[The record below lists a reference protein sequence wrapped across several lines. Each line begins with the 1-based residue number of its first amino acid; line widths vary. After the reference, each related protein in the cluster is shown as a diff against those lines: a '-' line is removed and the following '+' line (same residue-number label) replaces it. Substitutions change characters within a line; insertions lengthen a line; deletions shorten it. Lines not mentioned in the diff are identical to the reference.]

1 MNENYS
7 ISEEVEEV
15 LPSFFWTIASS
26 EGHQLINKDELVRII
41 KFDEMTKNHT
51 ELYRKQVP
59 ISKALADNTKLMM
72 PGITASAL
80 MDGQGKQVANI
91 LKPTYWLA
99 VDIDKIP
106 DEKMQEVIAKAD
118 KDPYVMARYVTASG
132 HGLRILARY
141 KPFDDPEVTAV
152 ELFDV
157 VVRKAMDYFS
167 ILLGV
172 PADEKCCDITRMCGL
187 AHDPTAY
194 FCWNSKPFELE
205 SKDIKRL
212 YFKKSM
218 AEKYE
223 RRSSRRRKPS
233 QKMVSLAKH
242 IPTIDEA
249 AASIEKLLETW
260 GKAFEPS
267 RHNDYVYNFGLT
279 CLKYDIDQKEATDYA
294 DQHFSAQYPKTVSV
308 MNQAY
313 KHQEQRGTWQFMRK
327 GESYGKKPSIKMLK
341 QWLSMR
347 YEFHRNEVTGNYEVC
362 SRDVLKGKFH
372 SWTRMDDNIENSLW
386 IEMEE
391 DGLQTLLPRLHSLI
405 NSDFSEKYNPLLD
418 YLTALPAWDGKTDYI
433 QMLADRIHIADTDGA
448 HHTQED
454 FRYFFKKW
462 FVAMVV
468 TWVTDTVVGQTI
480 LIFVG
485 KGGLFKTTFFDKLL
499 PKILHDYFINEST
512 ASYTDKDFMEA
523 MASKALMCLDEFETA
538 FGKNLSAFKSCVTKL
553 FFSIRRPYDKYRT
566 ELPHRAAMCG
576 TSNSVQI
583 ISEEENRRY
592 SPWLIESID
601 SPIDHPIDYQHV
613 YAQAVALG
621 KEVMERQRKH
631 EDGWVFWLTT
641 EDIEVMREHN
651 KMFMIS
657 NYMEDQILRYY
668 RVPGKYPAA
677 SGFREKAQIER
688 HGLVRDREGGGRD
701 EHRCHR
707 IAIGMGG
714 RPELTGLRPVS
725 DLLFAVSI
733 LFFPK
738 TKILIISNP
747 STHHIECK
755 TNQKSDIIP
764 SRR

>member
-7 ISEEVEEV
+7 INKEVEEV
-15 LPSFFWTIASS
+15 MPSFFWTIASS

-72 PGITASAL
+72 PGITASVL

-194 FCWNSKPFELE
+194 FCWDSKPFELDT
-205 SKDIKRL
+205 KDIKRL

-223 RRSSRRRKPS
+223 RRSSRRRKPA

-249 AASIEKLLETW
+249 AASIEKLMESW
-260 GKAFEPS
+260 GKAFEPN

-347 YEFHRNEVTGNYEVC
+347 YEFHRNEVTGYYEVC
-362 SRDVLKGKFH
+362 SRDVIKGKFH
-372 SWTRMDDNIENSLW
+372 HWTRMDDNIENSLW

-418 YLTALPAWDGKTDYI
+418 FLTALPAWDGKTDYI
-433 QMLADRIHIADTDGA
+433 QMLADRIHIADTDSA

-668 RVPGKYPAA
+668 RVPDKDVEARYIKFRYSSEILERIGGCPALSRYIYQQNLA
-677 SGFREKAQIER
+677 STLLRLGFER
-688 HGLVRDREGGGRD
+688 KRRSK
-701 EHRCHR
+701 
-707 IAIGMGG
+707 GMGWFVIEKEVG
-714 RPELTGLRPVS
+714 EMNTDAIVS
-725 DLLFAVSI
+725 
-733 LFFPK
+733 
-738 TKILIISNP
+738 P
-747 STHHIECK
+747 SEWEDDR
-755 TNQKSDIIP
+755 N
-764 SRR
+764 

>member
-15 LPSFFWTIASS
+15 MPSFFWTIASS

-249 AASIEKLLETW
+249 APAIEKLLETW

-327 GESYGKKPSIKMLK
+327 GESYGKKPSMKMLK

-347 YEFHRNEVTGNYEVC
+347 YEFHRNEVTGYYEVC

-372 SWTRMDDNIENSLW
+372 HWTRMDDNIENSLW

-391 DGLQTLLPRLHSLI
+391 DGLQTQQPRLHSLI

-433 QMLADRIHIADTDGA
+433 QMLADRIHIANTDGA

-621 KEVMERQRKH
+621 KDVMERQRKH

-668 RVPGKYPAA
+668 RVPSKDVEARYIKFRYSSEILERIGGCPALSRYIYQQNLA
-677 SGFREKAQIER
+677 STLLRLGFER
-688 HGLVRDREGGGRD
+688 KRRSK
-701 EHRCHR
+701 
-707 IAIGMGG
+707 GMGWFVIEKEVG
-714 RPELTGLRPVS
+714 EMNTDAIVS
-725 DLLFAVSI
+725 
-733 LFFPK
+733 
-738 TKILIISNP
+738 P
-747 STHHIECK
+747 SEWEDDR
-755 TNQKSDIIP
+755 N
-764 SRR
+764 

>member
-1 MNENYS
+1 MNDNYS

-15 LPSFFWTIASS
+15 MPSFFWTIASS

-106 DEKMQEVIAKAD
+106 DEKMQEVIAKTD

-194 FCWNSKPFELE
+194 FCWNSKPFELDT
-205 SKDIKRL
+205 KDIKRL

-233 QKMVSLAKH
+233 QKMVSLAEH

-249 AASIEKLLETW
+249 APAIETLLETW
-260 GKAFEPS
+260 GKAFEPN

-327 GESYGKKPSIKMLK
+327 GDSYGKKPSMKMLK

-347 YEFHRNEVTGNYEVC
+347 YEFHRNEVTGYYEVC

-372 SWTRMDDNIENSLW
+372 RWTRMDDNIENSLW

-499 PKILHDYFINEST
+499 PKVLHDYFINEST

-668 RVPGKYPAA
+668 RVPGKDVEARYIKFRYSSEILERIGGCPALSRYIYQQNLA
-677 SGFREKAQIER
+677 STLLRLGFER
-688 HGLVRDREGGGRD
+688 KRRSK
-701 EHRCHR
+701 
-707 IAIGMGG
+707 GMGWFVIEKEVG
-714 RPELTGLRPVS
+714 EMNTDAIVS
-725 DLLFAVSI
+725 
-733 LFFPK
+733 
-738 TKILIISNP
+738 P
-747 STHHIECK
+747 SEWE
-755 TNQKSDIIP
+755 NDP
-764 SRR
+764 N

>member
-1 MNENYS
+1 MNDNYS

-26 EGHQLINKDELVRII
+26 EGHQLISKDELVRII

-106 DEKMQEVIAKAD
+106 DEKMQEVIAKTD

-141 KPFDDPEVTAV
+141 KPFDDQEVTAV

-194 FCWNSKPFELE
+194 FCWNSKPFELDT
-205 SKDIKRL
+205 KDIKRL

-260 GKAFEPS
+260 GKAFEPN

-279 CLKYDIDQKEATDYA
+279 CLKYNIDQKEATDYA

-327 GESYGKKPSIKMLK
+327 GESYGKKPSMKMLK

-347 YEFHRNEVTGNYEVC
+347 YEFHRNEVTGYYEVC
-362 SRDVLKGKFH
+362 SRDVIKGKFH
-372 SWTRMDDNIENSLW
+372 RWTRMDDNIENSLW

-668 RVPGKYPAA
+668 RVPGKDVEARYIKFRYSSEILERIGGCPALSRYIYQQNLA
-677 SGFREKAQIER
+677 STLLRLGFER
-688 HGLVRDREGGGRD
+688 KRRSK
-701 EHRCHR
+701 
-707 IAIGMGG
+707 GMGWFVIEKEVG
-714 RPELTGLRPVS
+714 EMNTDAIVS
-725 DLLFAVSI
+725 
-733 LFFPK
+733 
-738 TKILIISNP
+738 P
-747 STHHIECK
+747 SEWEDDP
-755 TNQKSDIIP
+755 N
-764 SRR
+764 

>member
-106 DEKMQEVIAKAD
+106 EEKMQEVIAKAD

-279 CLKYDIDQKEATDYA
+279 CLKYNIDQKEATDYA

-327 GESYGKKPSIKMLK
+327 GESYGKKPSMKMLK

-347 YEFHRNEVTGNYEVC
+347 YEFHRNEVTGYYEVC

-391 DGLQTLLPRLHSLI
+391 DGLQTQQPRLHSLI

-418 YLTALPAWDGKTDYI
+418 YLTALPTWDGKTDYI

-553 FFSIRRPYDKYRT
+553 YFSIRRPYDKYRT

-668 RVPGKYPAA
+668 RVPGKDVEARYIKFRYSSEILERIGGCPALSRYIYQQNLA
-677 SGFREKAQIER
+677 STLLRLGFER
-688 HGLVRDREGGGRD
+688 KRRSK
-701 EHRCHR
+701 
-707 IAIGMGG
+707 GMGWFVIEKEVG
-714 RPELTGLRPVS
+714 EMNTDAIVS
-725 DLLFAVSI
+725 
-733 LFFPK
+733 
-738 TKILIISNP
+738 P
-747 STHHIECK
+747 SEWEDDR
-755 TNQKSDIIP
+755 N
-764 SRR
+764 

>member
-7 ISEEVEEV
+7 ISKEVEEV
-15 LPSFFWTIASS
+15 MPSFFWTIASS

-327 GESYGKKPSIKMLK
+327 GESYGKKPSMKMLK

-347 YEFHRNEVTGNYEVC
+347 YEFHRNEVTGYYEVC

-372 SWTRMDDNIENSLW
+372 HWTRMDDNIENSLW

-391 DGLQTLLPRLHSLI
+391 DGLQTQQPRLHSLI

-433 QMLADRIHIADTDGA
+433 QMLADRIHIANTDGA

-668 RVPGKYPAA
+668 RVPGKDVEARYIKFRYSSEILERIGGCPALSRYIYQQNLA
-677 SGFREKAQIER
+677 STLLRLGFER
-688 HGLVRDREGGGRD
+688 KRRSK
-701 EHRCHR
+701 
-707 IAIGMGG
+707 GMGWFVIEKEVG
-714 RPELTGLRPVS
+714 EMNTDAIVS
-725 DLLFAVSI
+725 
-733 LFFPK
+733 
-738 TKILIISNP
+738 P
-747 STHHIECK
+747 SEWEDDR
-755 TNQKSDIIP
+755 N
-764 SRR
+764 

>member
-106 DEKMQEVIAKAD
+106 EEKMQEVIAKAD

-212 YFKKSM
+212 YFKKSIS
-218 AEKYE
+218 EKYE

-279 CLKYDIDQKEATDYA
+279 CLKYNIDQKEATDYA

-327 GESYGKKPSIKMLK
+327 GESYGKKPSMKMLK

-347 YEFHRNEVTGNYEVC
+347 YEFHRNEVTGYYEVC
-362 SRDVLKGKFH
+362 SRDVIKGKFH
-372 SWTRMDDNIENSLW
+372 HWTRMDDNIENSLW

-418 YLTALPAWDGKTDYI
+418 FLTALPAWDGKTDYI
-433 QMLADRIHIADTDGA
+433 EMLADRIHIANTDGA

-668 RVPGKYPAA
+668 RVPGKDVEARYIKFRYSSEILERIGGCPALSRYIYQQNLA
-677 SGFREKAQIER
+677 STLLRLGFER
-688 HGLVRDREGGGRD
+688 KRRSK
-701 EHRCHR
+701 
-707 IAIGMGG
+707 GMGWFVIEKEVG
-714 RPELTGLRPVS
+714 EMNTDAIVS
-725 DLLFAVSI
+725 
-733 LFFPK
+733 
-738 TKILIISNP
+738 P
-747 STHHIECK
+747 SEWEDDR
-755 TNQKSDIIP
+755 N
-764 SRR
+764 

>member
-15 LPSFFWTIASS
+15 MPSFFWTIASS

-106 DEKMQEVIAKAD
+106 EEKMQEVIAKAD

-152 ELFDV
+152 ELFGV

-212 YFKKSM
+212 YFKKSI

-327 GESYGKKPSIKMLK
+327 GESYGKKPSMKMLK

-347 YEFHRNEVTGNYEVC
+347 YEFHRNEVTGYYEVC

-372 SWTRMDDNIENSLW
+372 HWTRMDDNIENSLW

-391 DGLQTLLPRLHSLI
+391 DGLQTQLPRLHSLI

-433 QMLADRIHIADTDGA
+433 QMLADRIHIANTDGA

-553 FFSIRRPYDKYRT
+553 FLSIRRPYDKYRT

-668 RVPGKYPAA
+668 RVPGKDVEARYIKFRYSSEILERIGGCPALSRYIYQQNLA
-677 SGFREKAQIER
+677 STLLRLGFER
-688 HGLVRDREGGGRD
+688 KRRSK
-701 EHRCHR
+701 
-707 IAIGMGG
+707 GMGWFVIEKEVG
-714 RPELTGLRPVS
+714 EMNTDAIVS
-725 DLLFAVSI
+725 
-733 LFFPK
+733 
-738 TKILIISNP
+738 P
-747 STHHIECK
+747 SEWEDDR
-755 TNQKSDIIP
+755 N
-764 SRR
+764 

>member
-1 MNENYS
+1 MNDNYS

-15 LPSFFWTIASS
+15 MPSFFWTIASS

-106 DEKMQEVIAKAD
+106 DEKMQEVIAKTD

-194 FCWNSKPFELE
+194 FCWNSKPFELDT
-205 SKDIKRL
+205 KDIKRL

-249 AASIEKLLETW
+249 APAIEKLLETW
-260 GKAFEPS
+260 GKAFES
-267 RHNDYVYNFGLT
+267 NRHNDYVYNFGLT

-327 GESYGKKPSIKMLK
+327 GESYGKKPSMKMLE

-347 YEFHRNEVTGNYEVC
+347 YEFHRNEVTGYYEVC

-372 SWTRMDDNIENSLW
+372 HWTRMDDNIENSLW

-499 PKILHDYFINEST
+499 PKVLHDYFINEST

-668 RVPGKYPAA
+668 RVPGKDVEARYIKFRYSSEILERIGGCPALSRYIYQQNLA
-677 SGFREKAQIER
+677 STLLRLGFER
-688 HGLVRDREGGGRD
+688 KRRSK
-701 EHRCHR
+701 
-707 IAIGMGG
+707 GMGWFVIEKEVG
-714 RPELTGLRPVS
+714 EMNTDAIVS
-725 DLLFAVSI
+725 
-733 LFFPK
+733 
-738 TKILIISNP
+738 P
-747 STHHIECK
+747 SEWEEDQ
-755 TNQKSDIIP
+755 N
-764 SRR
+764 

>member
-1 MNENYS
+1 MNTNNS
-7 ISEEVEEV
+7 TSEEVEEV
-15 LPSFFWTIASS
+15 LPSLFWTIASS
-26 EGHQLINKDELVRII
+26 EGHQLITKDELVRII

-106 DEKMQEVIAKAD
+106 DEKMQQVIAKAD
-118 KDPYVMARYVTASG
+118 NDPYVMARYVTASG

-141 KPFDDPEVTAV
+141 KPFNDPEVTAV

-157 VVRKAMDYFS
+157 IIRKAMNYFS

-172 PADEKCCDITRMCGL
+172 PADEKCSDITRMCGL

-194 FCWNSKPFELE
+194 FCWDSKPFELDT
-205 SKDIKRL
+205 KDIKTL

-249 AASIEKLLETW
+249 AASIEKLLESW

-279 CLKYDIDQKEATDYA
+279 CVKYDIDQKEATDYA

-327 GESYGKKPSIKMLK
+327 GESYGKKPSMKMLK

-347 YEFHRNEVTGNYEVC
+347 YKFHRNEVTGYYEVC
-362 SRDVLKGKFH
+362 SRDVIKGKFH
-372 SWTRMDDNIENSLW
+372 RWTRMDDNIENSLW

-391 DGLQTLLPRLHSLI
+391 DGLQTQQPRLHSLI

-433 QMLADRIHIADTDGA
+433 QMLADRIHIANTDGA

-668 RVPGKYPAA
+668 RVPGKDVEARFIKFRYSSEIMERIGGCPALSRYIYQQNLA
-677 SGFREKAQIER
+677 STLLRLGFER
-688 HGLVRDREGGGRD
+688 HRKAKGIGWFVIEKEVGEMNTDSIVSPSEWEDDR
-701 EHRCHR
+701 
-707 IAIGMGG
+707 
-714 RPELTGLRPVS
+714 
-725 DLLFAVSI
+725 
-733 LFFPK
+733 
-738 TKILIISNP
+738 N
-747 STHHIECK
+747 
-755 TNQKSDIIP
+755 
-764 SRR
+764 

>member
-212 YFKKSM
+212 YLKKSM

-249 AASIEKLLETW
+249 APAIEKLMESW

-279 CLKYDIDQKEATDYA
+279 CLKYNIDQKEATDYA

-327 GESYGKKPSIKMLK
+327 GESYGKKPSMKMLK

-347 YEFHRNEVTGNYEVC
+347 YEFHRNEVTGYYEVC

-391 DGLQTLLPRLHSLI
+391 DGLQTQQPRLHSLI

-668 RVPGKYPAA
+668 RVPGKDVEARYIKFRYSSEILERIGGCPALSRYIYQQNLA
-677 SGFREKAQIER
+677 STLLRLGFER
-688 HGLVRDREGGGRD
+688 KRRSK
-701 EHRCHR
+701 
-707 IAIGMGG
+707 GMGWFVIEKEVG
-714 RPELTGLRPVS
+714 EMNTDAIVS
-725 DLLFAVSI
+725 
-733 LFFPK
+733 
-738 TKILIISNP
+738 P
-747 STHHIECK
+747 SEWEDDR
-755 TNQKSDIIP
+755 N
-764 SRR
+764 

>member
-7 ISEEVEEV
+7 ISKEVEEV
-15 LPSFFWTIASS
+15 MPSFFWTIASS

-106 DEKMQEVIAKAD
+106 EEKMQEVITKAD

-152 ELFDV
+152 ELFDA

-327 GESYGKKPSIKMLK
+327 GESYGKKPSMKMLK

-347 YEFHRNEVTGNYEVC
+347 YEFHRNEVTGYYEVC
-362 SRDVLKGKFH
+362 SRDVLKDKFH
-372 SWTRMDDNIENSLW
+372 HWTRMDDNIENSLW

-391 DGLQTLLPRLHSLI
+391 DGLQTQLPRLHSLI

-433 QMLADRIHIADTDGA
+433 QMLADRIHIANTDGA

-668 RVPGKYPAA
+668 RVPGKDVEARYIKFRYSSEILERIGGCPALSRYIYQQNLA
-677 SGFREKAQIER
+677 STLLRLGFER
-688 HGLVRDREGGGRD
+688 KRRSK
-701 EHRCHR
+701 
-707 IAIGMGG
+707 GMGWFVIEKEVG
-714 RPELTGLRPVS
+714 EMNTDAIVS
-725 DLLFAVSI
+725 
-733 LFFPK
+733 
-738 TKILIISNP
+738 P
-747 STHHIECK
+747 SEWEDDR
-755 TNQKSDIIP
+755 N
-764 SRR
+764 

>member
-7 ISEEVEEV
+7 TSNEVEEV
-15 LPSFFWTIASS
+15 MPSFFWTIASS

-72 PGITASAL
+72 PGITASTL

-279 CLKYDIDQKEATDYA
+279 CLKYNIDQKEATDYA

-327 GESYGKKPSIKMLK
+327 GESYGKKPSMKMLK

-347 YEFHRNEVTGNYEVC
+347 YEFHRNEVTGYYEVC
-362 SRDVLKGKFH
+362 SRDVLKGKFPH
-372 SWTRMDDNIENSLW
+372 WTRMDDNIENTLW

-391 DGLQTLLPRLHSLI
+391 DGLQTQQPRLHSLI

-433 QMLADRIHIADTDGA
+433 QMLADRIHIANTDGA

-668 RVPGKYPAA
+668 RVPDKDVEARYIKFRYSSEILERIGGCPALSRYIYQQNLA
-677 SGFREKAQIER
+677 STLLRLGFER
-688 HGLVRDREGGGRD
+688 KRRSK
-701 EHRCHR
+701 
-707 IAIGMGG
+707 GMGWLVIEKEVG
-714 RPELTGLRPVS
+714 EMNTDAIVS
-725 DLLFAVSI
+725 
-733 LFFPK
+733 
-738 TKILIISNP
+738 P
-747 STHHIECK
+747 SEWEDDR
-755 TNQKSDIIP
+755 N
-764 SRR
+764 

>member
-15 LPSFFWTIASS
+15 MPSFFWTIASS

-51 ELYRKQVP
+51 ELYRKQEP

-194 FCWNSKPFELE
+194 FCWDSKPFELDT
-205 SKDIKRL
+205 KDIKRL

-249 AASIEKLLETW
+249 APAIEKLLETW

-327 GESYGKKPSIKMLK
+327 GESYGKKPSMKMLK

-347 YEFHRNEVTGNYEVC
+347 YEFHRNEVTGYYEVC

-391 DGLQTLLPRLHSLI
+391 DGLQTQQPRLHSLI

-668 RVPGKYPAA
+668 RVPGKDVEARYIKFRYSSEILERIGGCPALSRYIYQQNLA
-677 SGFREKAQIER
+677 STLLRLGFER
-688 HGLVRDREGGGRD
+688 KRRSK
-701 EHRCHR
+701 
-707 IAIGMGG
+707 GMGWFVIEKEVG
-714 RPELTGLRPVS
+714 EMNTDAIVS
-725 DLLFAVSI
+725 
-733 LFFPK
+733 
-738 TKILIISNP
+738 P
-747 STHHIECK
+747 SEWEDDR
-755 TNQKSDIIP
+755 N
-764 SRR
+764 

>member
-7 ISEEVEEV
+7 ISKEVEEV
-15 LPSFFWTIASS
+15 MPSFFWTIASS

-194 FCWNSKPFELE
+194 FCWDSKPFELDT
-205 SKDIKRL
+205 KDIKRL

-260 GKAFEPS
+260 GKTFEPS

-347 YEFHRNEVTGNYEVC
+347 YEFHRNEVTGYYEVC

-372 SWTRMDDNIENSLW
+372 HWTRMDDNIENSLW

-391 DGLQTLLPRLHSLI
+391 DGLQTQQPRLHSLI

-433 QMLADRIHIADTDGA
+433 QMLADRIHIANTDGA

-668 RVPGKYPAA
+668 RVPGKDVEARYIKFRYSSEILERIGGCPALSRYIYQQNLA
-677 SGFREKAQIER
+677 STLLRLGFER
-688 HGLVRDREGGGRD
+688 KRRSK
-701 EHRCHR
+701 
-707 IAIGMGG
+707 GMGWFVIEKEVG
-714 RPELTGLRPVS
+714 EMNTDAIVS
-725 DLLFAVSI
+725 
-733 LFFPK
+733 
-738 TKILIISNP
+738 P
-747 STHHIECK
+747 SEWEDDR
-755 TNQKSDIIP
+755 N
-764 SRR
+764 

>member
-15 LPSFFWTIASS
+15 MPSFFWTIASS

-106 DEKMQEVIAKAD
+106 EEKMQEVITKAD

-152 ELFDV
+152 ELFGV

-223 RRSSRRRKPS
+223 RRSSRRIKPS

-327 GESYGKKPSIKMLK
+327 GESYGKKPSMKMLK

-347 YEFHRNEVTGNYEVC
+347 YEFHRNEVTGYYEVC

-372 SWTRMDDNIENSLW
+372 HWTRMDDNIENSLW

-391 DGLQTLLPRLHSLI
+391 DGLQTQLPRLHSLI

-418 YLTALPAWDGKTDYI
+418 YLTALPTWDGKTDYI
-433 QMLADRIHIADTDGA
+433 QMLADRIHIANTDGA

-668 RVPGKYPAA
+668 RVPGKDVEARYIKFRYSSEILERIGGCPALSRYIYQQNLA
-677 SGFREKAQIER
+677 STLLRLGFER
-688 HGLVRDREGGGRD
+688 KRRSK
-701 EHRCHR
+701 
-707 IAIGMGG
+707 GMGWFVIEKEVG
-714 RPELTGLRPVS
+714 EMNTDAIVS
-725 DLLFAVSI
+725 
-733 LFFPK
+733 
-738 TKILIISNP
+738 P
-747 STHHIECK
+747 SEWEDDR
-755 TNQKSDIIP
+755 N
-764 SRR
+764 

>member
-15 LPSFFWTIASS
+15 MPSFFWTIASS

-106 DEKMQEVIAKAD
+106 EEKMQEVIAKAD

-141 KPFDDPEVTAV
+141 KPFDDSEVTAV

-313 KHQEQRGTWQFMRK
+313 KHQEQRGSWQFMRK
-327 GESYGKKPSIKMLK
+327 GESYGKKPSMKMLK

-347 YEFHRNEVTGNYEVC
+347 YEFHRNEVTGYYEVC

-372 SWTRMDDNIENSLW
+372 HWTRMDDNIENSLW

-391 DGLQTLLPRLHSLI
+391 DGLQTQLPRLHSLI

-433 QMLADRIHIADTDGA
+433 QMLADRIHIANTDGA

-592 SPWLIESID
+592 SPWLIKSID

-668 RVPGKYPAA
+668 RVPGKDVEARYIKFRYSSEILERIGGCPALSRYIYQQNLA
-677 SGFREKAQIER
+677 STLLRLGFER
-688 HGLVRDREGGGRD
+688 KRRSK
-701 EHRCHR
+701 
-707 IAIGMGG
+707 GMGWFVIEKEVG
-714 RPELTGLRPVS
+714 EMNTDAIVS
-725 DLLFAVSI
+725 
-733 LFFPK
+733 
-738 TKILIISNP
+738 P
-747 STHHIECK
+747 SEWEDDQ
-755 TNQKSDIIP
+755 N
-764 SRR
+764 

>member
-1 MNENYS
+1 MNTNNS
-7 ISEEVEEV
+7 TSEEVEEV

-194 FCWNSKPFELE
+194 FCWNSKPFELDT
-205 SKDIKRL
+205 KDIKRL

-249 AASIEKLLETW
+249 APAIEKLLETW

-327 GESYGKKPSIKMLK
+327 GESYGKKPSIKILK

-347 YEFHRNEVTGNYEVC
+347 YEFHRNEVTGYYEVC
-362 SRDVLKGKFH
+362 SRDVIKGKFH
-372 SWTRMDDNIENSLW
+372 RWTRMDDNIENSLW

-391 DGLQTLLPRLHSLI
+391 DGLLTQQPRLHSLI

-433 QMLADRIHIADTDGA
+433 QMLADRIHIANTDGA

-499 PKILHDYFINEST
+499 PKVLHEYFINEST

-523 MASKALMCLDEFETA
+523 MASKALMCLNEFETA

-668 RVPGKYPAA
+668 RVPGKDVEARYIKFRYSSEILERIGGCPALSRYIYQQNLA
-677 SGFREKAQIER
+677 STLLRLGFER
-688 HGLVRDREGGGRD
+688 KRRSK
-701 EHRCHR
+701 
-707 IAIGMGG
+707 GMGWFVIEKEVG
-714 RPELTGLRPVS
+714 EMNTDAIVS
-725 DLLFAVSI
+725 
-733 LFFPK
+733 
-738 TKILIISNP
+738 P
-747 STHHIECK
+747 SEWEDDR
-755 TNQKSDIIP
+755 N
-764 SRR
+764 

>member
-7 ISEEVEEV
+7 ISKEVEEV

-194 FCWNSKPFELE
+194 FCWNSKPFELDT
-205 SKDIKRL
+205 KDIKRL

-249 AASIEKLLETW
+249 APAIEKLLETW
-260 GKAFEPS
+260 GKAFEPN

-327 GESYGKKPSIKMLK
+327 GESYGKKPSMKMLK

-347 YEFHRNEVTGNYEVC
+347 YEFHRNEVTGYYEVC
-362 SRDVLKGKFH
+362 SRDVIKGKFH
-372 SWTRMDDNIENSLW
+372 HWTRMDDNIENSLW

-499 PKILHDYFINEST
+499 PRVLHDYFINEST

-538 FGKNLSAFKSCVTKL
+538 FGKNLSAFKSNLTKL
-553 FFSIRRPYDKYRT
+553 TFSIRRPYDKYRT
-566 ELPHRAAMCG
+566 ELPHRASLCG
-576 TSNSVQI
+576 TTNSLQFI
-583 ISEEENRRY
+583 TDEENRRY
-592 SPWLIESID
+592 SPWIVDSIE
-601 SPIDHPIDYQHV
+601 SPIDHPIDYDHV
-613 YAQAVALG
+613 YAEALALG
-621 KEVMERQRKH
+621 QEVMKRKK
-631 EDGWVFWLTT
+631 DSPLNWTFWLTRD
-641 EDIEVMREHN
+641 DIELMRLHN
-651 KMFMIS
+651 RLFMVA
-657 NYMEDQILRYY
+657 NYAEEQILKYYKVPLPDTPLEYIKFRYTSEILEKIG
-668 RVPGKYPAA
+668 VNPALRQNMNSHNIGA
-677 SGFREKAQIER
+677 VMSRLGFKKIHKEHGNGWAVIEK
-688 HGLVRDREGGGRD
+688 EGC
-701 EHRCHR
+701 E
-707 IAIGMGG
+707 IN
-714 RPELTGLRPVS
+714 S
-725 DLLFAVSI
+725 DAVI
-733 LFFPK
+733 DPND
-738 TKILIISNP
+738 TV
-747 STHHIECK
+747 E
-755 TNQKSDIIP
+755 D
-764 SRR
+764 

>member
-15 LPSFFWTIASS
+15 MPSFFWTIASS

-106 DEKMQEVIAKAD
+106 EEKMQEVITKAD

-152 ELFDV
+152 ELFGV
-157 VVRKAMDYFS
+157 VIRKAMDYFS

-223 RRSSRRRKPS
+223 RRSSRRIKPS

-327 GESYGKKPSIKMLK
+327 GESYGKKPSMKMLK

-347 YEFHRNEVTGNYEVC
+347 YEFHRNEVTGYYEVC

-372 SWTRMDDNIENSLW
+372 HWTRMDDNIENSLW

-391 DGLQTLLPRLHSLI
+391 DGLQTQQPRLHSLI

-433 QMLADRIHIADTDGA
+433 QMLADRIHIANTDGA

-668 RVPGKYPAA
+668 RVPGKDVEARYIKFRYSSEILERIGGCPALSRYIYQQNLA
-677 SGFREKAQIER
+677 STLLRLGFER
-688 HGLVRDREGGGRD
+688 KRRSK
-701 EHRCHR
+701 
-707 IAIGMGG
+707 GMGWFVIEKEVG
-714 RPELTGLRPVS
+714 EMNTDAIVS
-725 DLLFAVSI
+725 
-733 LFFPK
+733 
-738 TKILIISNP
+738 P
-747 STHHIECK
+747 SEWEDDR
-755 TNQKSDIIP
+755 N
-764 SRR
+764 

>member
-1 MNENYS
+1 MNTNNS
-7 ISEEVEEV
+7 TSNEVEEV

-118 KDPYVMARYVTASG
+118 NDPYVMVRYVTASG

-141 KPFDDPEVTAV
+141 KPFDAPEVTAV

-223 RRSSRRRKPS
+223 RRSNRRRKPS

-249 AASIEKLLETW
+249 APAIEKLLETW

-327 GESYGKKPSIKMLK
+327 GESYGKKPSMKMLK

-347 YEFHRNEVTGNYEVC
+347 YKFHRNEVTGYYEVC
-362 SRDVLKGKFH
+362 SRDVIKGKFH
-372 SWTRMDDNIENSLW
+372 RWTRMDDNIENSLW

-391 DGLQTLLPRLHSLI
+391 DGLQTQQPRLHSLI

-418 YLTALPAWDGKTDYI
+418 YLTALPEWDGKTDYI
-433 QMLADRIHIADTDGA
+433 QMLADRIHIANTDGA

-601 SPIDHPIDYQHV
+601 SPIDHPIDYLHV

-668 RVPGKYPAA
+668 RVPGKDVEARYIKFRYSSEILERIGGCPALSRYIYQQNLA
-677 SGFREKAQIER
+677 STLLRLGFER
-688 HGLVRDREGGGRD
+688 KRRSK
-701 EHRCHR
+701 
-707 IAIGMGG
+707 GMGWFVIEKEVG
-714 RPELTGLRPVS
+714 EMNTDAIVS
-725 DLLFAVSI
+725 
-733 LFFPK
+733 
-738 TKILIISNP
+738 P
-747 STHHIECK
+747 SEWEDDR
-755 TNQKSDIIP
+755 N
-764 SRR
+764 

>member
-7 ISEEVEEV
+7 INKEVEEV

-223 RRSSRRRKPS
+223 RRSNRRRKPS

-249 AASIEKLLETW
+249 VASIEKLLETW

-279 CLKYDIDQKEATDYA
+279 CLKYNIDQKEATDYA

-327 GESYGKKPSIKMLK
+327 GESYGKKPSMKMLK

-347 YEFHRNEVTGNYEVC
+347 YEFHRNEVTGYYEVC
-362 SRDVLKGKFH
+362 SRDVIKGKFH
-372 SWTRMDDNIENSLW
+372 HWTRMDDNIENSLW

-433 QMLADRIHIADTDGA
+433 QMLADRIHIANTDGA

-499 PKILHDYFINEST
+499 PKLLHDYFINEST

-651 KMFMIS
+651 KIFMIS

-668 RVPGKYPAA
+668 RVPGKDVEARYIKFRYSSEILERIGGCPALSRYIYQQNLA
-677 SGFREKAQIER
+677 STLLRLGFER
-688 HGLVRDREGGGRD
+688 KRRSK
-701 EHRCHR
+701 
-707 IAIGMGG
+707 GMGWFVIEKEVG
-714 RPELTGLRPVS
+714 EMNTDAIVS
-725 DLLFAVSI
+725 
-733 LFFPK
+733 
-738 TKILIISNP
+738 P
-747 STHHIECK
+747 SEWEDDR
-755 TNQKSDIIP
+755 N
-764 SRR
+764 

>member
-1 MNENYS
+1 MNTNNS
-7 ISEEVEEV
+7 TSEEVEEV

-194 FCWNSKPFELE
+194 FCWNSKPFELDT
-205 SKDIKRL
+205 KDIKRL

-327 GESYGKKPSIKMLK
+327 GESYGKKPSMKMLK

-347 YEFHRNEVTGNYEVC
+347 YEFHRNEVTGYYEVC
-362 SRDVLKGKFH
+362 SRDVIKGKFH
-372 SWTRMDDNIENSLW
+372 HWTRMDDNIENSLW

-391 DGLQTLLPRLHSLI
+391 DGLQTQQPRLHSLI

-418 YLTALPAWDGKTDYI
+418 FLTSLPEWDGKTDYI
-433 QMLADRIHIADTDGA
+433 EMLADRIHIANTDGA

-668 RVPGKYPAA
+668 RVPGKDVEARYIKYRYSSEILERIGGCPALSRYIYQQNLA
-677 SGFREKAQIER
+677 STLLRLGFER
-688 HGLVRDREGGGRD
+688 KRRSK
-701 EHRCHR
+701 
-707 IAIGMGG
+707 GMGWFVIEKEVG
-714 RPELTGLRPVS
+714 EMNTDAIVS
-725 DLLFAVSI
+725 
-733 LFFPK
+733 
-738 TKILIISNP
+738 P
-747 STHHIECK
+747 SEWEDDR
-755 TNQKSDIIP
+755 N
-764 SRR
+764 

>member
-1 MNENYS
+1 MNDNYS

-15 LPSFFWTIASS
+15 MPSFFWTIASS

-106 DEKMQEVIAKAD
+106 DEKMQEVIAKTD

-194 FCWNSKPFELE
+194 FCWNSKPFELDT
-205 SKDIKRL
+205 KDIKRL

-249 AASIEKLLETW
+249 APAIETLLETW
-260 GKAFEPS
+260 GKAFEPN

-327 GESYGKKPSIKMLK
+327 GESYGKKPSMKMLK

-347 YEFHRNEVTGNYEVC
+347 YEFHRNEVTGYYEVC

-372 SWTRMDDNIENSLW
+372 RWTRMDDNIENSLW

-499 PKILHDYFINEST
+499 PRVLHDYFINEST

-668 RVPGKYPAA
+668 RVPGKDVEARYIKFRYSSEILERIGGCPALSRYIYQQNLA
-677 SGFREKAQIER
+677 STLLRLGFER
-688 HGLVRDREGGGRD
+688 KRRSK
-701 EHRCHR
+701 
-707 IAIGMGG
+707 GMGWFVIEKEVG
-714 RPELTGLRPVS
+714 EMNTDAIVS
-725 DLLFAVSI
+725 
-733 LFFPK
+733 
-738 TKILIISNP
+738 P
-747 STHHIECK
+747 SEWE
-755 TNQKSDIIP
+755 NDP
-764 SRR
+764 N

>member
-1 MNENYS
+1 MNDNYS

-15 LPSFFWTIASS
+15 MPSFFWTIASS

-194 FCWNSKPFELE
+194 FCWNSKPFELDT
-205 SKDIKRL
+205 KDIKRL

-223 RRSSRRRKPS
+223 RHSCRRRKPS

-249 AASIEKLLETW
+249 APAIEKLLETW
-260 GKAFEPS
+260 GKAFEPN

-327 GESYGKKPSIKMLK
+327 GESYGKKPSMKMLK

-347 YEFHRNEVTGNYEVC
+347 YEFHRNEVTGYYEVC

-372 SWTRMDDNIENSLW
+372 HWTRMDDNIENSLW

-391 DGLQTLLPRLHSLI
+391 DGLQTQQPRLHSLI

-433 QMLADRIHIADTDGA
+433 QMLADRIHIANTDGA

-499 PKILHDYFINEST
+499 PKVLHDYFINEST

-668 RVPGKYPAA
+668 RVPGKDVEARYIKFRYSSEILERIGGCPALSRYIYQQNLA
-677 SGFREKAQIER
+677 STLLRLGFER
-688 HGLVRDREGGGRD
+688 KRRSK
-701 EHRCHR
+701 
-707 IAIGMGG
+707 GMGWFVIEKEVG
-714 RPELTGLRPVS
+714 EMNTDAIVS
-725 DLLFAVSI
+725 
-733 LFFPK
+733 
-738 TKILIISNP
+738 P
-747 STHHIECK
+747 SEWEEDQ
-755 TNQKSDIIP
+755 N
-764 SRR
+764 

>member
-15 LPSFFWTIASS
+15 MPSFFWTIASS

-106 DEKMQEVIAKAD
+106 EEKMQEVITKVD

-212 YFKKSM
+212 YFKKSI

-327 GESYGKKPSIKMLK
+327 GESYGKKPSMKMLK

-347 YEFHRNEVTGNYEVC
+347 YEFHRNEVTGYYEVC

-372 SWTRMDDNIENSLW
+372 HWTRMDDNIENSLW

-391 DGLQTLLPRLHSLI
+391 DGLQTQQPRLHSLI
-405 NSDFSEKYNPLLD
+405 NSDFSKKYNPLLD

-433 QMLADRIHIADTDGA
+433 QMLADRIHIANTDGA

-592 SPWLIESID
+592 SPWLIKSID

-668 RVPGKYPAA
+668 RVPGKDVEARYIKFRYSSEILERIGGCPALSRYIYQQNLA
-677 SGFREKAQIER
+677 STLLRLGFER
-688 HGLVRDREGGGRD
+688 KRRSK
-701 EHRCHR
+701 
-707 IAIGMGG
+707 GMGWFVIEKEVG
-714 RPELTGLRPVS
+714 EMNTDAIVS
-725 DLLFAVSI
+725 
-733 LFFPK
+733 
-738 TKILIISNP
+738 P
-747 STHHIECK
+747 SEWEDDR
-755 TNQKSDIIP
+755 N
-764 SRR
+764 

>member
-7 ISEEVEEV
+7 ICEEVEEV

-279 CLKYDIDQKEATDYA
+279 CLKYNIDQKEATDYA

-327 GESYGKKPSIKMLK
+327 GESYGKKPSMKMLK

-347 YEFHRNEVTGNYEVC
+347 YEFHRNEVTGYYEVC
-362 SRDVLKGKFH
+362 SRDVIKGKFH
-372 SWTRMDDNIENSLW
+372 HWTRMDDNIENSLW

-391 DGLQTLLPRLHSLI
+391 DGLQTQQPRLHSLI

-668 RVPGKYPAA
+668 RVPGKDVEARYIKFRYSSEILERIGGCPALSRYIYQQNLA
-677 SGFREKAQIER
+677 STLLRLGFER
-688 HGLVRDREGGGRD
+688 KRRSK
-701 EHRCHR
+701 
-707 IAIGMGG
+707 GMGWFVIEKEVG
-714 RPELTGLRPVS
+714 EMNTDAIVS
-725 DLLFAVSI
+725 
-733 LFFPK
+733 
-738 TKILIISNP
+738 P
-747 STHHIECK
+747 SEWEEDQ
-755 TNQKSDIIP
+755 N
-764 SRR
+764 

>member
-106 DEKMQEVIAKAD
+106 EEKMQEVIAKAD

-194 FCWNSKPFELE
+194 FCWNSKPFELDT
-205 SKDIKRL
+205 KDIKRL

-347 YEFHRNEVTGNYEVC
+347 YEFHRNEVTGYYEVC
-362 SRDVLKGKFH
+362 SRDVIKGKFH
-372 SWTRMDDNIENSLW
+372 HWTRMDDNIENSLW

-418 YLTALPAWDGKTDYI
+418 FLTALPAWDGKTDYI
-433 QMLADRIHIADTDGA
+433 QMLADRIHIANTDGA

-668 RVPGKYPAA
+668 RVPDKDVEARYIKFRYSSEILERIGGCPALSRYIYQQNLA
-677 SGFREKAQIER
+677 STLLRLGFER
-688 HGLVRDREGGGRD
+688 KRRSK
-701 EHRCHR
+701 
-707 IAIGMGG
+707 GMGWFVIEKEVG
-714 RPELTGLRPVS
+714 EMNTDAIVS
-725 DLLFAVSI
+725 
-733 LFFPK
+733 
-738 TKILIISNP
+738 P
-747 STHHIECK
+747 SEWEDDR
-755 TNQKSDIIP
+755 N
-764 SRR
+764 

>member
-1 MNENYS
+1 MNTNNS

-106 DEKMQEVIAKAD
+106 DEKMQEVITKAD
-118 KDPYVMARYVTASG
+118 NDPYVMVRYVTASG

-172 PADEKCCDITRMCGL
+172 PADEKCSDITRMCGL

-249 AASIEKLLETW
+249 APAIEKLLETW

-327 GESYGKKPSIKMLK
+327 GESYGKKPSMKMLK

-347 YEFHRNEVTGNYEVC
+347 YKFHRNEVTGYYEVC
-362 SRDVLKGKFH
+362 SRDVIKGKFH
-372 SWTRMDDNIENSLW
+372 RWTRMDDNIENSLW

-391 DGLQTLLPRLHSLI
+391 DGLQTQQPRLHSLI

-499 PKILHDYFINEST
+499 PKVLHEYFINEST

-668 RVPGKYPAA
+668 RVPGKDVEARYIKFRYSSEILERIGGCPALSRYIYQQNLA
-677 SGFREKAQIER
+677 STLLRLGFER
-688 HGLVRDREGGGRD
+688 KRRSK
-701 EHRCHR
+701 
-707 IAIGMGG
+707 GMGWFVIEKEVG
-714 RPELTGLRPVS
+714 EMNTDAIVS
-725 DLLFAVSI
+725 
-733 LFFPK
+733 
-738 TKILIISNP
+738 P
-747 STHHIECK
+747 SEWEDDR
-755 TNQKSDIIP
+755 N
-764 SRR
+764 

>member
-7 ISEEVEEV
+7 INKEVEEV
-15 LPSFFWTIASS
+15 MPSFFWTIASS

-91 LKPTYWLA
+91 QKPTYWLA

-106 DEKMQEVIAKAD
+106 EEKMQEVIAKAD

-194 FCWNSKPFELE
+194 FCWNSKPFELDT
-205 SKDIKRL
+205 KDIKRL
-212 YFKKSM
+212 YLKKSM

-249 AASIEKLLETW
+249 APAIEKLMETW

-327 GESYGKKPSIKMLK
+327 GESYGKKPSMKMLK

-347 YEFHRNEVTGNYEVC
+347 YEFHRNEVTGYYEVC

-372 SWTRMDDNIENSLW
+372 RWTRMDDNIENSLW

-391 DGLQTLLPRLHSLI
+391 DGLQTQQPRLHSLI

-418 YLTALPAWDGKTDYI
+418 YLTALPVWDGKTDYI
-433 QMLADRIHIADTDGA
+433 QMLADRIHIADTDSA

-668 RVPGKYPAA
+668 RVPGKDVEARYIKFRYSSEILERIGGCPALSRYIYQQNLA
-677 SGFREKAQIER
+677 STLLRLGFER
-688 HGLVRDREGGGRD
+688 KRRSK
-701 EHRCHR
+701 
-707 IAIGMGG
+707 GMGWFVIEKEVG
-714 RPELTGLRPVS
+714 EMNTDAIVS
-725 DLLFAVSI
+725 
-733 LFFPK
+733 
-738 TKILIISNP
+738 P
-747 STHHIECK
+747 SEWEDDR
-755 TNQKSDIIP
+755 N
-764 SRR
+764 

>member
-7 ISEEVEEV
+7 TSEEVEEV

-172 PADEKCCDITRMCGL
+172 PADEKCSDITRMCGL

-279 CLKYDIDQKEATDYA
+279 CLKYNIDQKEATDYA

-327 GESYGKKPSIKMLK
+327 GESYGKKPSMKMLK

-347 YEFHRNEVTGNYEVC
+347 YEFHRNEVTGYYEVC

-391 DGLQTLLPRLHSLI
+391 DGLQTQQPRLHSLI

-433 QMLADRIHIADTDGA
+433 QMLADRIHIANTDGA

-668 RVPGKYPAA
+668 RVPGKDVEARYIKFRYSSEILERIGGCPALSRYIYQQNLA
-677 SGFREKAQIER
+677 STLLRLGFER
-688 HGLVRDREGGGRD
+688 KRRSK
-701 EHRCHR
+701 
-707 IAIGMGG
+707 GMGWFVIEKEVG
-714 RPELTGLRPVS
+714 EMNTDAIVS
-725 DLLFAVSI
+725 
-733 LFFPK
+733 
-738 TKILIISNP
+738 P
-747 STHHIECK
+747 SEWEDDR
-755 TNQKSDIIP
+755 N
-764 SRR
+764 

>member
-7 ISEEVEEV
+7 INKEVEEV

-267 RHNDYVYNFGLT
+267 RHNDYVYNFGLA

-327 GESYGKKPSIKMLK
+327 GESYGKKPSMKMLK

-347 YEFHRNEVTGNYEVC
+347 YEFHRNEVTGYYEVC

-391 DGLQTLLPRLHSLI
+391 DGLQTQQPRLHSLI

-433 QMLADRIHIADTDGA
+433 QMLADRIHIADTDSA

-499 PKILHDYFINEST
+499 PKLLHDYFINEST

-668 RVPGKYPAA
+668 RVPGKDVEARYIKFRYSSEILERIGGCPALSRYIYQQNLA
-677 SGFREKAQIER
+677 STLLRLGFER
-688 HGLVRDREGGGRD
+688 KRRSK
-701 EHRCHR
+701 
-707 IAIGMGG
+707 GMGWFVIEKEVG
-714 RPELTGLRPVS
+714 EMNTDAIVS
-725 DLLFAVSI
+725 
-733 LFFPK
+733 
-738 TKILIISNP
+738 P
-747 STHHIECK
+747 SEWEDDR
-755 TNQKSDIIP
+755 N
-764 SRR
+764 

>member
-15 LPSFFWTIASS
+15 MPSFFWTIASS

-106 DEKMQEVIAKAD
+106 EEKMQEVITKVD

-249 AASIEKLLETW
+249 APAIEKLMETW

-327 GESYGKKPSIKMLK
+327 GESYGKKPSMKMLK

-347 YEFHRNEVTGNYEVC
+347 YEFHRNEVTGYYEVC

-372 SWTRMDDNIENSLW
+372 HWTRMDDNIENSLW

-391 DGLQTLLPRLHSLI
+391 DGLQTQQPRLHSLI

-433 QMLADRIHIADTDGA
+433 QMLADRIHIANTDGA

-668 RVPGKYPAA
+668 RVPGKDVEARYIKFRYSSEILERIGGCPALSRYIYQQNLA
-677 SGFREKAQIER
+677 STLLRLGFER
-688 HGLVRDREGGGRD
+688 KRRSK
-701 EHRCHR
+701 
-707 IAIGMGG
+707 GMGWFVIEKEVG
-714 RPELTGLRPVS
+714 EMNTDAIVS
-725 DLLFAVSI
+725 
-733 LFFPK
+733 
-738 TKILIISNP
+738 P
-747 STHHIECK
+747 SEWEDDR
-755 TNQKSDIIP
+755 N
-764 SRR
+764 

>member
-106 DEKMQEVIAKAD
+106 EEKMQEVIAKAD

-194 FCWNSKPFELE
+194 FCWDSKPFELE

-249 AASIEKLLETW
+249 AASIEKLLESW
-260 GKAFEPS
+260 GKAFEPN

-279 CLKYDIDQKEATDYA
+279 CLKYNIDQKEATDYA

-327 GESYGKKPSIKMLK
+327 GESYGKKPSMKMLK

-347 YEFHRNEVTGNYEVC
+347 YEFHRNEVTGYYEVC

-372 SWTRMDDNIENSLW
+372 RWTRMDDNIENTLW

-391 DGLQTLLPRLHSLI
+391 DGLQTQQPRLHSLI

-433 QMLADRIHIADTDGA
+433 QMLADRIHIANTDGA

-641 EDIEVMREHN
+641 KDIEVMREHN

-668 RVPGKYPAA
+668 RVPGKDVEARYIKFRYSSEILERIGGCPALSRYIYQQNLA
-677 SGFREKAQIER
+677 STLLRLGFER
-688 HGLVRDREGGGRD
+688 KRRSK
-701 EHRCHR
+701 
-707 IAIGMGG
+707 GMGWFVIEKEVG
-714 RPELTGLRPVS
+714 EMNTDAIVS
-725 DLLFAVSI
+725 
-733 LFFPK
+733 
-738 TKILIISNP
+738 P
-747 STHHIECK
+747 SEWEDDR
-755 TNQKSDIIP
+755 N
-764 SRR
+764 

>member
-15 LPSFFWTIASS
+15 MPSFFWTIASS

-91 LKPTYWLA
+91 LRPTYWLA

-106 DEKMQEVIAKAD
+106 EEKMQEVITKAD

-223 RRSSRRRKPS
+223 RRSSRRIKPS

-327 GESYGKKPSIKMLK
+327 GESYGKKPSMKMLK

-347 YEFHRNEVTGNYEVC
+347 YEFHRNEVTGYYEVC

-372 SWTRMDDNIENSLW
+372 HWTRMDDNIENSLW

-391 DGLQTLLPRLHSLI
+391 DGLQTQLPRLHSLI

-433 QMLADRIHIADTDGA
+433 QMLADRIHIANTDGA

-631 EDGWVFWLTT
+631 EDGWAFWLTT

-668 RVPGKYPAA
+668 RVPGKDVEARYIKFRYSSEILERIGGCPALSRYIYQQNLA
-677 SGFREKAQIER
+677 STLLRLGFER
-688 HGLVRDREGGGRD
+688 KRRSK
-701 EHRCHR
+701 
-707 IAIGMGG
+707 GMGWFVIEKEVG
-714 RPELTGLRPVS
+714 EMNTDAIVS
-725 DLLFAVSI
+725 
-733 LFFPK
+733 
-738 TKILIISNP
+738 P
-747 STHHIECK
+747 SEWEDDR
-755 TNQKSDIIP
+755 N
-764 SRR
+764 

>member
-1 MNENYS
+1 MNTNNS
-7 ISEEVEEV
+7 TSNEVEEV

-106 DEKMQEVIAKAD
+106 DEKMQEVIGKAD

-212 YFKKSM
+212 YFKKSIS
-218 AEKYE
+218 EKYE

-279 CLKYDIDQKEATDYA
+279 CLKYNIDQKEATDYA

-327 GESYGKKPSIKMLK
+327 GESYGKKPSMKMLK

-347 YEFHRNEVTGNYEVC
+347 YEFHRNEVTGYYEVC

-372 SWTRMDDNIENSLW
+372 RWTRMDDNIENSLW

-391 DGLQTLLPRLHSLI
+391 DGLQTQQPRLHSLI

-433 QMLADRIHIADTDGA
+433 QVLADRIHIANTDGA

-668 RVPGKYPAA
+668 RVPGKDVEARYIKFRYSSEILERFGGCPALSRYIYQQNLA
-677 SGFREKAQIER
+677 STLLRLGFER
-688 HGLVRDREGGGRD
+688 KRRSK
-701 EHRCHR
+701 
-707 IAIGMGG
+707 GMGWFVIEKEVG
-714 RPELTGLRPVS
+714 EMNTDAIVS
-725 DLLFAVSI
+725 
-733 LFFPK
+733 
-738 TKILIISNP
+738 P
-747 STHHIECK
+747 SEWEDDR
-755 TNQKSDIIP
+755 N
-764 SRR
+764 

>member
-1 MNENYS
+1 MNTNNS
-7 ISEEVEEV
+7 TSEEVEEV

-80 MDGQGKQVANI
+80 MDGQGKQVGNI

-106 DEKMQEVIAKAD
+106 DEKMQEVITKAD

-249 AASIEKLLETW
+249 APAIEKLLETW

-327 GESYGKKPSIKMLK
+327 GESYGKKPSMKMLK

-347 YEFHRNEVTGNYEVC
+347 YEFHRNEVTGYYEVC
-362 SRDVLKGKFH
+362 SRDVIKGKFH
-372 SWTRMDDNIENSLW
+372 RWTRMDDNIENSLW

-391 DGLQTLLPRLHSLI
+391 DGLQTQQPRLHSLI

-499 PKILHDYFINEST
+499 PKVLHDYFINEST

-668 RVPGKYPAA
+668 RVPGKDVEARYIKFRYSSEILERIGGCPALSRYIYQQNLA
-677 SGFREKAQIER
+677 STLLRLGFER
-688 HGLVRDREGGGRD
+688 KRRSK
-701 EHRCHR
+701 
-707 IAIGMGG
+707 GMGWFVIEKEVG
-714 RPELTGLRPVS
+714 EMNTDAIVS
-725 DLLFAVSI
+725 
-733 LFFPK
+733 
-738 TKILIISNP
+738 P
-747 STHHIECK
+747 SEWEDDR
-755 TNQKSDIIP
+755 N
-764 SRR
+764 

>member
-1 MNENYS
+1 MNDNYS

-106 DEKMQEVIAKAD
+106 EEKMQEVIAKAD

-194 FCWNSKPFELE
+194 FCWNSKPFELDT
-205 SKDIKRL
+205 KDIKRL

-260 GKAFEPS
+260 GKAFEPN

-279 CLKYDIDQKEATDYA
+279 CLKYNIDQKEATDYA

-313 KHQEQRGTWQFMRK
+313 KHQEQRGSWQFMRK
-327 GESYGKKPSIKMLK
+327 GESYGKKPSMKMLK

-347 YEFHRNEVTGNYEVC
+347 YEFHRNEVTGYYEVC
-362 SRDVLKGKFH
+362 SRDVIKGKFH
-372 SWTRMDDNIENSLW
+372 HWTRMDDNIENSLW

-418 YLTALPAWDGKTDYI
+418 YLTALPTWDGKTDYI

-499 PKILHDYFINEST
+499 PRVLHDYFINEST
-512 ASYTDKDFMEA
+512 TSYTDKDFMEA

-668 RVPGKYPAA
+668 RVPDKDVEARYIKFRYSSEILERIGGCPALSRYIYQQNLA
-677 SGFREKAQIER
+677 STLLRLGFER
-688 HGLVRDREGGGRD
+688 KRRSK
-701 EHRCHR
+701 
-707 IAIGMGG
+707 GMGWFVIEKEVG
-714 RPELTGLRPVS
+714 EMNTDAIVS
-725 DLLFAVSI
+725 
-733 LFFPK
+733 
-738 TKILIISNP
+738 P
-747 STHHIECK
+747 SEWEEDP
-755 TNQKSDIIP
+755 N
-764 SRR
+764 

>member
-7 ISEEVEEV
+7 INKEVEEV
-15 LPSFFWTIASS
+15 MPSFFWTIASS

-223 RRSSRRRKPS
+223 RRSNRRRKPS

-249 AASIEKLLETW
+249 APAIEKLMETW

-279 CLKYDIDQKEATDYA
+279 CLKYNIDQKEATDYA

-347 YEFHRNEVTGNYEVC
+347 YEFHRNEVTGYYEVC

-391 DGLQTLLPRLHSLI
+391 DGLQTQQPRLHSLI

-433 QMLADRIHIADTDGA
+433 QMLADRIHIANTDGA

-668 RVPGKYPAA
+668 RVPGKDVEARYIKFRYSSEILERIGGCPALSRYIYQQNLA
-677 SGFREKAQIER
+677 STLLRLGFER
-688 HGLVRDREGGGRD
+688 KRRSK
-701 EHRCHR
+701 
-707 IAIGMGG
+707 GMGWFVIEKEVG
-714 RPELTGLRPVS
+714 EMNTDAIVS
-725 DLLFAVSI
+725 
-733 LFFPK
+733 
-738 TKILIISNP
+738 P
-747 STHHIECK
+747 SEWEDDR
-755 TNQKSDIIP
+755 N
-764 SRR
+764 

>member
-15 LPSFFWTIASS
+15 MPSFFWTIASS

-106 DEKMQEVIAKAD
+106 EEKMQEVITKAD

-327 GESYGKKPSIKMLK
+327 GESYGKKPSMKMLK

-347 YEFHRNEVTGNYEVC
+347 YEFHRNEVTGYYEVC

-372 SWTRMDDNIENSLW
+372 HWTRMDDNIENSLW

-391 DGLQTLLPRLHSLI
+391 DGLQTQQPRLHSLI

-433 QMLADRIHIADTDGA
+433 QMLADRIHIANTDGA

-621 KEVMERQRKH
+621 KDVMERQRKH

-668 RVPGKYPAA
+668 RVPGKDVEARYIKFRYSSEILERIGGCPALSRYIYQQNLA
-677 SGFREKAQIER
+677 STLLRLGFER
-688 HGLVRDREGGGRD
+688 KRRSK
-701 EHRCHR
+701 
-707 IAIGMGG
+707 GMGWFVIEKEVG
-714 RPELTGLRPVS
+714 EMNTDAIVS
-725 DLLFAVSI
+725 
-733 LFFPK
+733 
-738 TKILIISNP
+738 P
-747 STHHIECK
+747 SEWEDDR
-755 TNQKSDIIP
+755 N
-764 SRR
+764 